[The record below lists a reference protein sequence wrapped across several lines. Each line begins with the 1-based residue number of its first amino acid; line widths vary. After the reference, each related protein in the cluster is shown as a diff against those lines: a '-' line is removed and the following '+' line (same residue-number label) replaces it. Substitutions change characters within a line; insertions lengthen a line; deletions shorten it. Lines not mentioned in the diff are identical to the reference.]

1 MGTKLTYVNNLQG
14 ADGGETMPRP
24 KKGRRVCCLPGIGRF
39 GPLEGGVPPNQ
50 EVFMTVEEH
59 ETIRL
64 IDLKGFTQEEC
75 AEQMQV
81 ARTTVQR
88 IYNDARKKVAE
99 ALVLGKML
107 QIEGGDYLLCGGL
120 ERTCRCGDCQR
131 RPRECAEEAMAG
143 HRPGQPAQ
151 AEGRSGDSGEET
163 P

>member
-1 MGTKLTYVNNLQG
+1 
-14 ADGGETMPRP
+14 
-24 KKGRRVCCLPGIGRF
+24 
-39 GPLEGGVPPNQ
+39 
-50 EVFMTVEEH
+50 MTVEEH

-143 HRPGQPAQ
+143 YRPGQPAQ